1 MIEETLNAILAELKA
16 HHEWCRVQQVEFEK
30 GQARWEALTYPGT
43 PEGKFPTSQVQST
56 EPAPVVEAVARPEP
70 PGKPVVDLTFKIV
83 GPTET
88 YTKEQVGKALMA
100 LCEME
105 GGRDKAAAVL
115 AKFGADRLSAIKE
128 EDYASAIATIEG
140 MKA

>member
-16 HHEWCRVQQVEFEK
+16 HHEWCRAQQVEFEK
-30 GQARWEALTYPGT
+30 RQARWEAQTYPGT
-43 PEGKFPTSQVQST
+43 PEGEFPTSQVQST

-70 PGKPVVDLTFKIV
+70 PGKPV
-83 GPTET
+83 E
-88 YTKEQVGKALMA
+88 YTKELVGKALMA

-115 AKFGADRLSAIKE
+115 AKFGADRLSAIKA